1 MTPTKAKD
9 QEPEKKNTAKAA
21 PVKAARKPHPAK
33 EAEKTPV
40 AAPAA
45 AVAATVAPIAATSA
59 VAPTIEAADA
69 EVEALFEN
77 QKSDR
82 YYEAIGR
89 RKTSVARVRLFTKGD
104 RSFKVNQKTFDKYF
118 TAKQFVAVVNA
129 PLEKMNCA
137 GRFTITVQ
145 VGGGG
150 INSQAIAIR
159 HGITRALVLFNADFK
174 KRLKKSGYLTRDPR
188 MKERKK
194 PGLKG
199 ARRAPQ
205 WAKR

>member
-1 MTPTKAKD
+1 MTPTKSQDK
-9 QEPEKKNTAKAA
+9 EPEKKTAKLAA
-21 PVKAARKPHPAK
+21 VKAVRKPRTTK
-33 EAEKTPV
+33 EIAKTPV
-40 AAPAA
+40 AALA
-45 AVAATVAPIAATSA
+45 AVIAAPVKTSA
-59 VAPTIEAADA
+59 MAPTIEAADA
-69 EVEALFEN
+69 EVEALFETN
-77 QKSDR
+77 KSDR
-82 YYEAIGR
+82 FYEAIGR
-89 RKTSVARVRLFTKGD
+89 RKTAVARVRLFTKGD
-104 RSFKVNQKTFDKYF
+104 RSFKVNQKPFDKYF
-118 TAKQFVAVVNA
+118 TAQQFAAIVNA

-137 GRFTITVQ
+137 GRFTVTVQ
-145 VGGGG
+145 VSGGG
-150 INSQAIAIR
+150 INGQAAAIR